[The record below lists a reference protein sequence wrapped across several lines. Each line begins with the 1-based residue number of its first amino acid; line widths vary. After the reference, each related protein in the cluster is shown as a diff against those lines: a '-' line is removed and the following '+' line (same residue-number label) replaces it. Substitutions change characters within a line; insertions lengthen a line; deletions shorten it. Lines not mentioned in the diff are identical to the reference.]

1 MSSQGKFKKDKEI
14 IADYEAQVK
23 VVMRRRSLVRTSP
36 VRERSLERECG
47 RNRRAVA
54 QDEMEAAA
62 DLFADGFVSL
72 MGSGTLTL
80 CESIERDC
88 LAEGPRQAGEMGNGS
103 LVEFSKGK
111 CHVLHVGRNNPRH
124 QLENSSAETD
134 LGVLLDT
141 GLNPSQQCTLA
152 TERANGILAA

>member
-1 MSSQGKFKKDKEI
+1 M
-14 IADYEAQVK
+14 
-23 VVMRRRSLVRTSP
+23 RTSP

-54 QDEMEAAA
+54 QDEMETAA

-88 LAEGPRQAGEMGNGS
+88 LAGELLKEEVLS
-103 LVEFSKGK
+103 ARLSCQEQRVYLAFS
-111 CHVLHVGRNNPRH
+111 
-124 QLENSSAETD
+124 
-134 LGVLLDT
+134 
-141 GLNPSQQCTLA
+141 
-152 TERANGILAA
+152 